1 MIVYGNVLTRSM
13 VGMAYWLPHSLGLI
27 QINHVHVA
35 WPVHCI
41 RDVKTDIKKLIAIS
55 KYAHSR
61 GDLFRPFDTPALNS
75 VAYSKYQV

>member
-1 MIVYGNVLTRSM
+1 MEMSSHVP
-13 VGMAYWLPHSLGLI
+13 WLEWRTGRPHSLGLI

-41 RDVKTDIKKLIAIS
+41 RDVKTDITKLIAIS

-61 GDLFRPFDTPALNS
+61 GYLFRPFDTPGLNS
-75 VAYSKYQV
+75 IAYSKY